1 MAAVR
6 GDPAGRQVRG
16 ARAPAASYAL
26 RALGVALV
34 ALLSGCGFHL
44 RAAVDLPAQM
54 DVVYVQGAP
63 ALGELGREITR
74 SLESAGSRQTEER
87 ASATAILVIDRN
99 EVRRRV
105 LSVNRSGQVN
115 EYELT
120 YHLAFEVRNPEGKV
134 LVPRQ
139 SVSLAR
145 DYTFDPNSVLAKGNE
160 EAQLRGDMIGFAVRQ
175 MLRRIDSAL
184 KQAGR

>member
-1 MAAVR
+1 MSVASLE
-6 GDPAGRQVRG
+6 PAGGRTVRG
-16 ARAPAASYAL
+16 ALASYL
-26 RALGVALV
+26 VRALGAGLL
-34 ALLSGCGFHL
+34 AILSGCGFHL

-74 SLESAGSRQTEER
+74 SLESAGSRQTEDR
-87 ASATAILVIDRN
+87 AGATAILVIHRN

-120 YHLAFEVRNPEGKV
+120 YHLAFEVDNPKGKV

-139 SVSLAR
+139 SVSQVR

-160 EAQLRGDMIGFAVRQ
+160 EAQLRQDMIGFAVRQ
-175 MLRRIDSAL
+175 MLRRIDRAL
-184 KQAGR
+184 GQAGR